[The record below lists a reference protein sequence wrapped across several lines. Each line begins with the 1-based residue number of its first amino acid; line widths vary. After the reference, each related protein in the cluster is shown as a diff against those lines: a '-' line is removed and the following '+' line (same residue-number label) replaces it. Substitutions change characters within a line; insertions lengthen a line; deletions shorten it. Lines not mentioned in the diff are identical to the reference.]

1 MKKLIYILILAL
13 ICIDTGNA
21 QTTTSVPESKIPGLN
36 GHTFPSLGYF
46 RNSFVATSLQADL
59 GFGTTSPLK
68 IGGIQIGDHEIF
80 AFEGKI
86 LFFSMKVQYQQ
97 RFNPWLAMYFS
108 FSMAGRVGADM
119 SMILADGVNTIS
131 GGDIG
136 WLIRIKQSK
145 KFNLSG
151 TVMISNLTGN
161 FINVAEYFKEVI
173 NDVPDPT
180 VTKTIPSMS
189 AGAGIQGAYAFNSMF
204 GMQFD
209 ANYAIGESFER
220 DGSKGYYSAGL
231 MGDVD
236 FMPEQNVPVGL
247 ALGYILT
254 SAPDIVMSE
263 GGITH
268 LMIGKIGY
276 TGSKEFELGLQYTYY
291 HLKLK
296 SVDQK
301 PSINTFT
308 LLLKFYF

>member
-13 ICIDTGNA
+13 ICIDAGHA
-21 QTTTSVPESKIPGLN
+21 QTTPSVTESKIPGLD
-36 GHTFPSLGYF
+36 GHTFPSMGYF
-46 RNSFVATSLQADL
+46 RSSFVLTSLQADL
-59 GFGTTSPLK
+59 GFGITSPLK
-68 IGGIQIGDHEIF
+68 IGGIQSGDHEILS
-80 AFEGKI
+80 FEGKI
-86 LFFSMKVQYQQ
+86 LFFSMEVQYQQ
-97 RFNPWLAMYFS
+97 RFNPWLAMFFS
-108 FSMAGRVGADM
+108 FSMAGRVGTDM

-151 TVMISNLTGN
+151 TVKITNLTGN
-161 FINVAEYFKEVI
+161 FINVTQYFEEVV
-173 NDVPDPT
+173 NDVPNPT
-180 VTKTIPSMS
+180 VSKKTPSMS
-189 AGAGIQGAYAFNSMF
+189 AGIGIHGAYAFNPLF
-204 GMQFD
+204 GMQFHV
-209 ANYAIGESFER
+209 NYAIGESFER
-220 DGSKGYYSAGL
+220 EGSKDYYSAGL

-236 FMPEQNVPVGL
+236 FMPEQGVPIGL

-268 LMIGKIGY
+268 LMTGKVGY

-296 SVDQK
+296 SVDKK
-301 PSINTFT
+301 PSISTIT

>member
-13 ICIDTGNA
+13 ICINA
-21 QTTTSVPESKIPGLN
+21 GHAQSISSVPESKIPGLD
-36 GHTFPSLGYF
+36 GHTFPSLSLF
-46 RNSFVATSLQADL
+46 KSSFVSTSLQADL
-59 GFGTTSPLK
+59 GFGITSLLK
-68 IGGIQIGDHEIF
+68 IGGIQIGEHEIF
-80 AFEGKI
+80 SFEGKI
-86 LFFSMKVQYQQ
+86 LFFSMDVQYQQ

-108 FSMAGRVGADM
+108 FSMVGRVGTDM

-151 TVMISNLTGN
+151 TVKITKLTGN
-161 FINVAEYFKEVI
+161 FINVTEYFKEVI

-180 VTKTIPSMS
+180 VMKKISSMS
-189 AGAGIQGAYAFNSMF
+189 AGIGIQGAYAFNPLF
-204 GMQFD
+204 GMQFH

-220 DGSKGYYSAGL
+220 EGSTGYYSAGL
-231 MGDVD
+231 IGDVD
-236 FMPEQNVPVGL
+236 FMPEQNVPIGL

-268 LMIGKIGY
+268 LMTGKVGY

-291 HLKLK
+291 NLKLK

-301 PSINTFT
+301 PSISTFT